1 LAFDLV
7 RRTRGIEQDGAAVDL
22 LRRLLAYNPADR
34 ITAEEA
40 LGHAYFKEVDP

>member
-1 LAFDLV
+1 M
-7 RRTRGIEQDGAAVDL
+7 DL

-40 LGHAYFKEVDP
+40 LDHPYFKEVQHSSSLGKISLEFQFEPY